1 MDTTPLRA
9 RGGGRSRYVVGY
21 SHGTC
26 SGTDLQRMW
35 CHLRDCEIDLTEF
48 VGANLFLTEQ
58 HGSSDNP
65 PYSEQRRLTPDVAV
79 ASWNGDTG

>member
-1 MDTTPLRA
+1 ML
-9 RGGGRSRYVVGY
+9 
-21 SHGTC
+21 
-26 SGTDLQRMW
+26 